1 MKNKRKHWTPEEKAT
16 IVLEILREES
26 TLAQIAD
33 KYGTTQP
40 QLSKWKSEFIG
51 NMSAMFNKK
60 PDDSVKATRAL
71 EEEKEALEKKVGQLT
86 MEMERLKKKTTTDL
100 RNEEKNR

>member
-1 MKNKRKHWTPEEKAT
+1 MKNKRKHWTPEEKAA

-51 NMSAMFNKK
+51 NMSVVFNKK
-60 PDDSVKATRAL
+60 SDDSVKTARAL

-86 MEMERLKKKTTTDL
+86 MEMEWLKKKQQQISEM
-100 RNEEKNR
+100 RKKNR

>member
-1 MKNKRKHWTPEEKAT
+1 MMMKNKRKHWTPEEKAE

-40 QLSKWKSEFIG
+40 QLSRWKAEFIS
-51 NMSAMFNKK
+51 NMPAIFNKK
-60 PDDSVKATRAL
+60 PDEGSTIAKAL

-86 MEMERLKKKTTTDL
+86 MEMEWLKK
-100 RNEEKNR
+100 NNNRSQK

>member
-1 MKNKRKHWTPEEKAT
+1 MKNKRKHWTPEEKAA

-51 NMSAMFNKK
+51 NMSAVFNKK
-60 PDDSVKATRAL
+60 PDDSVKAARAL
-71 EEEKEALEKKVGQLT
+71 KEEKEALEKKVGQLT
-86 MEMERLKKKTTTDL
+86 MEMEWLKK
-100 RNEEKNR
+100 NNNRSQK